1 MNRRYVV
8 VLAVIAAALLAFAA
22 ANIRQSVWMGSNA
35 RAVEQRVS
43 EAERANIEIFEKV
56 SPSVVQVA
64 AQSAANPLS
73 EESEG
78 GGASGSLDQSMSSG
92 IISALKR
99 RLPTSSPLRP
109 LMASEFI
116 GCQI

>member
-22 ANIRQSVWMGSNA
+22 ANIRQSAWMGSNA
-35 RAVEQRVS
+35 RAVEQRGPLS

-78 GGASGSLDQSMSSG
+78 GGASGTGLCGTMT
-92 IISALKR
+92 A
-99 RLPTSSPLRP
+99 TSSPTT
-109 LMASEFI
+109 M
-116 GCQI
+116 